1 MSTFIKK
8 LRGAKKGNPYK
19 IKKGSIELKK
29 DVTQHVVQARRLIS
43 MKKKKKKTKGKERGG
58 KKKKEDRIEKGRGEG
73 TDSRK

>member
-1 MSTFIKK
+1 MFKKK
-8 LRGAKKGNPYK
+8 LRGAKKVNPYK

-43 MKKKKKKTKGKERGG
+43 MKKKKKKTKGKEGRE
-58 KKKKEDRIEKGRGEG
+58 KKKEDRIEKGRGEG